1 IFIHKVK
8 PYILWNMVILLI
20 SGIYIYKN
28 IEKDPSYTPITPIV
42 THFNG
47 NGFAG
52 SESCATCHIDI
63 YKTHLESAHFN
74 TSAVADK
81 NTVKG
86 SFEFPKNTFK
96 VGSDFEF
103 NMVSTDS
110 ALYQKVNLLFNN
122 D

>member
-1 IFIHKVK
+1 MKSKPSLFLHKAK
-8 PYILWNMVILLI
+8 PYIFWNMIILLI
-20 SGIYIYKN
+20 FGIYKCKN
-28 IEKDPSYTPITPIV
+28 IENNPSYTTITPIV

-86 SFEFPKNTFK
+86 SFESPKNTFM
-96 VGSDFEF
+96 VGGDFEF

-110 ALYQKVNLLFNN
+110 ALY
-122 D
+122 